1 MSEQAL
7 NDPQIDASP
16 TPQRGRQGAG
26 RTLTGPSGAVV
37 RAVRAYPW
45 VFAAI
50 ALLAISAVLVRWA
63 GARPGYDPYGWLVW
77 GKLTIH
83 LKLDTNGAPSWKPL
97 PFLFTVPFSLLGR
110 FSLWLWMITAVAV
123 SLSGAIFAWRIAWRL
138 VDPPPQRRYAGYAAG
153 VFAVAGVFGI
163 VGYAHFILSAQ
174 SDTMIVALCLGA
186 IDCWLSGRQRWAFV
200 LWVLGGL
207 GRPEVWPFLALHAL
221 WAWRRYPSMRWLI
234 GGGLALVPLMWFG
247 IPALTAKTVFVAS
260 DNALH
265 SPRELHSN
273 KLSGTISRFVNNQ
286 TWPIELAAVLAV
298 VLALVRRE
306 QPRNRTVLVLAA
318 GAAAWVVIEIAFALH
333 GFPAVPRYL
342 FEPIGVTS
350 VLAGVAVG
358 RILLDLPPLAARLLP
373 RLSTRSAAW
382 AAGLAV
388 ILLAGAL
395 LPVARA
401 RYRAEHKDLNH
412 ERARTR
418 EINRLSTVVARLG
431 PARILACGQ
440 PNVPIGYQSVF
451 AWYMDIKTG
460 VLYVAP
466 KHLKAHPHT
475 TVDFFALSNG
485 WHVFPNHVNA
495 ATAPHCHGLR
505 LRYQQ
510 P

>member
-1 MSEQAL
+1 VSEQAL

-16 TPQRGRQGAG
+16 TPQPGRQGAEG
-26 RTLTGPSGAVV
+26 TLNGPIGAVL

-45 VFAAI
+45 AFAAI
-50 ALLAISAVLVRWA
+50 ALLLISAVIVLWA

-77 GKLTIH
+77 GKLTVH

-97 PFLFTVPFSLLGR
+97 PFLFTVPYSLLGH
-110 FSLWLWMITAVAV
+110 FALWLWMVTAVAV

-138 VDPPPQRRYAGYAAG
+138 VDAPPERRYAGYAAG
-153 VFAVAGVFGI
+153 VFAVGGVFGI
-163 VGYAHFILSAQ
+163 VGYSHFILSAQ

-186 IDCWLSGRQRWAFV
+186 IDCYLSGRQRWAFV
-200 LWVLGGL
+200 LWVLGAL
-207 GRPEVWPFLALHAL
+207 GRPEVWPFLGLHAL
-221 WAWRRYPSMRWLI
+221 WAWRKYPSMRWLI
-234 GGGLALVPLMWFG
+234 GCGLALVPLMWFG

-273 KLSGTISRFVNNQ
+273 KLTGTISRFVDNQ
-286 TWPIELAAVLAV
+286 TWSIELAALLAV
-298 VLALVRRE
+298 ALALLRRE
-306 QPRNRTVLVLAA
+306 QPRNRVILLLAA
-318 GAAAWVVIEIAFALH
+318 GTATWVVIEIAFALH

-342 FEPIGVTS
+342 FEPIGVMG

-358 RILLDLPPLAARLLP
+358 RVLLDLPPLASRLLP
-373 RLSTRSAAW
+373 RLSARSAAW
-382 AAGLAV
+382 AAGLVV
-388 ILLAGAL
+388 ILFAGAL

-401 RYRAEHKDLNH
+401 RYRAEHRDLNH

-418 EINRLSTVVARLG
+418 EINRLSVVVQRLG

-485 WHVFPNHVNA
+485 WHVFPNHVTA
-495 ATAPHCHGLR
+495 ATAPHCRGLR